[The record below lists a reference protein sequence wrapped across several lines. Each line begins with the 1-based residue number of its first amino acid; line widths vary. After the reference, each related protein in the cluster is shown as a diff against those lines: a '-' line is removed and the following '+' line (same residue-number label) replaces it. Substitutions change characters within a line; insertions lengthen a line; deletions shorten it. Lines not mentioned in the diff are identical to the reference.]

1 MPLACPEQSENASRL
16 ANALAQWKE
25 CAVREKELRLALV
38 CYGGISLAVY
48 MHGVTKEVWRLAR
61 ASRGHHDGGE
71 MVETEAVYRDLLNAI
86 EATSDIRLRVLPD
99 IIAGASAGG
108 INGIFLAQ
116 AIATGQSLDP
126 LTKLW
131 LDEADVERLTD
142 PAARAESRLSKF
154 WAAPLAW
161 RMLGKEIEFE
171 DAEVKSEVSAKL
183 TRFVRGRWFE
193 PPFSGAGFTGLLLD
207 AFDAMADGPRGPRLL
222 PNAQPLDLFVTV
234 TDFRGHDETLTL
246 HSPPMIIETEH
257 RLTLSFRDVPGQP
270 DSIGEPAELALAARA
285 TASFPGA
292 FPPFTAQEL
301 LKVLE
306 QRGRL
311 WPGHKEFLARILPGH
326 DNPRHA
332 VLIDGSV
339 LSNAPFAPAIE
350 ALSGRPARREI
361 DRRFVYI
368 DPKPGKHGIKLHG
381 DTEAAPGF
389 FATLLGALS
398 DIPREQPIRDNLETI
413 EARSA
418 AIERTRSVIMAIRP
432 DVEARVTALFGEMT
446 FYYKPTP
453 QRLVGWLR
461 RAQDRAMQ
469 DIGHAALAYEQLR
482 LAGLSWGEGATVA
495 RLHQCDRAYR
505 MRHLRL
511 FTRRLALIATDNTL
525 DGLRDIA
532 YRQLEKLQ
540 IMSPA
545 EFDGDRFDL
554 NTAEALTD
562 AFAQLPRNDRKAP
575 LLAWLSFPFFDT
587 ATFPLLQGEGL
598 DEYDAIK
605 VDRISPEDCSTLI
618 RDGDPDPLKGTRFN
632 SFGAFF
638 SRAWRENDYL
648 WSRLHG
654 AERMIDLV
662 ASAAP
667 EPHKIDLTQYKCR
680 AFAAILDAEG
690 DRLTNITSLV
700 ETLRQ
705 RVAEMGRSE

>member
-1 MPLACPEQSENASRL
+1 
-16 ANALAQWKE
+16 
-25 CAVREKELRLALV
+25 VREKELRLALV

-61 ASRGHHDGGE
+61 ASRGHHDGGA
-71 MVETEAVYRDLLNAI
+71 MIETETVYRDLLNTI
-86 EATSDIRLRVLPD
+86 EQNCGIRLRVLPD

-126 LTKLW
+126 LTQLW
-131 LDEADVERLTD
+131 LDDADVEKLTD
-142 PAARAESRLSKF
+142 PQARAESRLSKF
-154 WAAPLAW
+154 WATPLAW
-161 RMLGKEIEFE
+161 RLLGKEIEFE
-171 DAEVKSEVSAKL
+171 DAEVKGEVSAKL

-193 PPFSGAGFTGLLLD
+193 PPFSGAGFTRLLLD
-207 AFDAMADGPRGPRLL
+207 AFDAMAKEPRGPRLL

-234 TDFRGHDETLTL
+234 TDFRGHEEVLTL
-246 HSPPMIIETEH
+246 HSPPMIVETEH
-257 RLTLSFRDVPGQP
+257 RLTLSFRDVPGEP

-301 LKVLE
+301 LDVLAERE
-306 QRGRL
+306 QA
-311 WPGHKEFLARILPGH
+311 WPGHEHFLSRILPGH
-326 DNPRHA
+326 DDPRHA

-339 LSNAPFAPAIE
+339 LANAPFAPAIE
-350 ALSGRPARREI
+350 ALSGRPARREV

-368 DPKPGKHGIKLHG
+368 DPKPGKHGLKLHK
-381 DTEAAPGF
+381 DKEAAPGF

-413 EARSA
+413 AARTA
-418 AIERTRSVIMAIRP
+418 AIERTRAVIMAIRP
-432 DVEARVTALFGEMT
+432 DVEARVTSLFGEMT

-461 RAQDRAMQ
+461 RAQERAMH
-469 DIGHAALAYEQLR
+469 DIGHAAVAYEQLR
-482 LAGLSWGEGATVA
+482 LSGLARSGENGAA
-495 RLHQCDRAYR
+495 LLQECDRAYR

-511 FTRRLALIATDNTL
+511 FTRRLALIATDDTL
-525 DGLRDIA
+525 DGLRDVA

-540 IMSPA
+540 MMSPA
-545 EFDGDRFDL
+545 EFKGEPFDL
-554 NTAEALTD
+554 STAEALAE
-562 AFAQLPRNDRKAP
+562 AFAALPRNDRKGP

-605 VDRISPEDCSTLI
+605 VDRISPEDCSTLT
-618 RDGDPDPLKGTRFN
+618 RPDDPDPLKGTRFN

-654 AERMIDLV
+654 AERMIDLI
-662 ASAAP
+662 ASSAP
-667 EPHKIDLTQYKCR
+667 HDHDLNLTAFKQR
-680 AFAAILDAEG
+680 AFEAILDAEAEAE
-690 DRLTNITSLV
+690 RLTHIAPLI

>member
-1 MPLACPEQSENASRL
+1 M
-16 ANALAQWKE
+16 
-25 CAVREKELRLALV
+25 REKELRFALV

-48 MHGVTKEVWRLAR
+48 MHGVTKEIWRVAR
-61 ASRGHHDGGE
+61 ASRGHHGGGE
-71 MVETEAVYRDLLNAI
+71 MVETESVYRDLLRTI
-86 EATSDIRLRVLPD
+86 EAKCGIRLRVLPD

-126 LTKLW
+126 LTRLW

-142 PAARAESRLSKF
+142 PQARAESRLSKF

-161 RMLGKEIEFE
+161 RMLGKEIETE
-171 DAEVKSEVSAKL
+171 DPEVKTEVSSKL

-193 PPFSGAGFTGLLLD
+193 PPFSGAGFTHLLLD
-207 AFDAMADGPRGPRLL
+207 AFDAMAKGPTGVRLL
-222 PNAQPLDLFVTV
+222 PDAQPLDLFVTV

-246 HSPPMIIETEH
+246 HSPPTIVETEH
-257 RLTLSFRDVPGQP
+257 RLTLSFRDVPGEP
-270 DSIGEPAELALAARA
+270 DAIGEPAELALAARA

-301 LKVLE
+301 LDVLAE
-306 QRGRL
+306 RDQP
-311 WPGHKEFLARILPGH
+311 WPNHEKFLSRILPGH
-326 DNPRHA
+326 DDPHRA

-339 LSNAPFAPAIE
+339 LANAPFAPAIA
-350 ALSGRPARREI
+350 ALDGRPARREV

-368 DPKPGKHGIKLHG
+368 DPKPGKHGIKLHK
-381 DTEAAPGF
+381 DRDAAPGF

-413 EARSA
+413 AARTA
-418 AIERTRSVIMAIRP
+418 AIEQTQSVIAAIRP
-432 DVEARVTALFGEMT
+432 NVEARIGALFGELT
-446 FYYKPTP
+446 FYHRPTAK
-453 QRLVGWLR
+453 RLLGWLR
-461 RAQDRAMQ
+461 RAQDRAMH

-482 LAGLSWGEGATVA
+482 LTGLRGGDGDRAACLLRW
-495 RLHQCDRAYR
+495 DRAYR

-511 FTRRLALIATDNTL
+511 FTRRLAQLEAGGTFDP
-525 DGLRDIA
+525 LRDVA
-532 YRQLEKLQ
+532 YRLLEALQL
-540 IMSPA
+540 MPPG
-545 EFDGDRFDL
+545 EFDGEAFDAQAAKAL
-554 NTAEALTD
+554 AEAVS
-562 AFAQLPRNDRKAP
+562 ALPRLSRRAP
-575 LLAWLSFPFFDT
+575 LLAWLSFPFFDS
-587 ATFPLLQGEGL
+587 ATFPLLQGQGL

-605 VDRISPEDCSTLI
+605 VDRISPEDCGALT
-618 RDGDPDPLKGTRFN
+618 RAGDADPLKGTRFN

-654 AERMIDLV
+654 AERMIDLI

-667 EPHKIDLTQYKCR
+667 ESHDLRLTEFKQR
-680 AFAAILDAEG
+680 AFAAILAAEAK
-690 DRLTNITSLV
+690 RLTHIAPLI

-705 RVAEMGRSE
+705 RVAEMGRSD

>member
-1 MPLACPEQSENASRL
+1 M
-16 ANALAQWKE
+16 
-25 CAVREKELRLALV
+25 REKELRLALV

-48 MHGVTKEVWRLAR
+48 MHGVTKEIWRLAR
-61 ASRGHHDGGE
+61 ASRGHHDGGD
-71 MVETEAVYRDLLNAI
+71 MIETEAVYRDLLDRI
-86 EATSDIRLRVLPD
+86 EQNCGIRLRVLPD

-116 AIATGQSLDP
+116 AIATGQSLEP
-126 LTKLW
+126 LTQLW
-131 LDEADVERLTD
+131 LEDADVERLTD

-171 DAEVKSEVSAKL
+171 DAEVKAEVSSKL

-193 PPFSGAGFTGLLLD
+193 PPFSGEGFTELLLN
-207 AFDAMADGPRGPRLL
+207 AFDAMAKESRGPRLL

-270 DSIGEPAELALAARA
+270 DSIGEPAELVLAARA

-306 QRGRL
+306 QRGQL
-311 WPGHKEFLARILPGH
+311 WPGHKDFLARILPGH
-326 DNPRHA
+326 DEPRRA

-368 DPKPGKHGIKLHG
+368 DPKPGKHGLKLHS
-381 DTEAAPGF
+381 DSEAAPGF

-413 EARSA
+413 AARTA
-418 AIERTRSVIMAIRP
+418 AIERTRAVILAIRP
-432 DVEARVTALFGEMT
+432 DVEARVTSLFGEMT
-446 FYYKPTP
+446 FYYKPTGT
-453 QRLVGWLR
+453 RLLGWTR
-461 RAQDRAMQ
+461 RAQERAMH
-469 DIGHAALAYEQLR
+469 DIGHAAVAYEQLR
-482 LAGLSWGEGATVA
+482 LAGLPQSDGETAV
-495 RLHQCDRAYR
+495 RLQQCDRAYR

-511 FTRRLALIATDNTL
+511 FTRRLAMIASDDTL

-532 YRQLEKLQ
+532 YRLLEKLQ
-540 IMSPA
+540 MLSPI
-545 EFDGDRFDL
+545 EFDGDAFD
-554 NTAEALTD
+554 ALTADALAD
-562 AFAQLPRNDRKAP
+562 AFAVLPRNGRKAP

-605 VDRISPEDCSTLI
+605 VDRISPEDCSTLM
-618 RDGDPDPLKGTRFN
+618 RADDPDPLKGTRFN

-654 AERMIDLV
+654 AERMIDLI
-662 ASAAP
+662 ASSAP
-667 EPHKIDLTQYKCR
+667 DNHKLDLTGFKAR
-680 AFAAILDAEG
+680 AFTAILDAEG
-690 DRLTNITSLV
+690 ERLSHITPLV
-700 ETLRQ
+700 DTLRQ
-705 RVAEMGRSE
+705 RVAEMGRSA

>member
-1 MPLACPEQSENASRL
+1 M
-16 ANALAQWKE
+16 
-25 CAVREKELRLALV
+25 REKELRLALV

-48 MHGVTKEVWRLAR
+48 MHGVTKEIWRLAR
-61 ASRGHHDGGE
+61 ASRAHHDGGE
-71 MVETEAVYRDLLNAI
+71 MVETEAVYRDLLNTI
-86 EATSDIRLRVLPD
+86 EAECGIRLRVLPD

-116 AIATGQSLDP
+116 AIATGQSLEP
-126 LTKLW
+126 LTRLW

-142 PAARAESRLSKF
+142 PLARAESRLSKF

-161 RMLGKEIEFE
+161 RMLGREIDNDHD
-171 DAEVKSEVSAKL
+171 DADVKGEVSAKL

-207 AFDAMADGPRGPRLL
+207 AFDAMAAEPKGTRLL

-234 TDFRGHDETLTL
+234 TDFRGHEETLTL
-246 HSPPMIIETEH
+246 HSPPIIVETEH

-270 DSIGEPAELALAARA
+270 DSIGQAAELALAARA

-301 LKVLE
+301 LDVLAKRN
-306 QRGRL
+306 QP
-311 WPGHKEFLARILPGH
+311 WPGHEHFLSRILPGH
-326 DNPRHA
+326 DDPRRA

-339 LSNAPFAPAIE
+339 LANAPFAPAIA
-350 ALSGRPARREI
+350 ALDGRPARREV

-368 DPKPGKHGIKLHG
+368 DPKPGKHGIKLHT
-381 DTEAAPGF
+381 DSEAAPGF

-413 EARSA
+413 AARTA
-418 AIERTRSVIMAIRP
+418 AIERTRAVIAAIRP

-446 FYYKPTP
+446 FYYKPTGP
-453 QRLVGWLR
+453 RLVDWLR
-461 RAQDRAMQ
+461 RAQARAMH
-469 DIGHAALAYEQLR
+469 DIGHAAVAYEQLR
-482 LAGLSWGEGATVA
+482 LAGLAW
-495 RLHQCDRAYR
+495 HQGDAAALLQGCDRAYR

-511 FTRRLALIATDNTL
+511 FTRRLATIASDDAL
-525 DGLRDIA
+525 DPLRDVA
-532 YRQLEKLQ
+532 YRQLEALQ
-540 IMSPA
+540 LMSPA
-545 EFDGDRFDL
+545 EFDGHAFDARA
-554 NTAEALTD
+554 AEALAE
-562 AFAQLPRNDRKAP
+562 AFSALPRNDRKAP

-605 VDRISPEDCSTLI
+605 VDRISPEDCGTLT
-618 RDGDPDPLKGTRFN
+618 RPDDPDPLKGTRFN

-654 AERMIDLV
+654 AERMIDLI
-662 ASAAP
+662 ASSAP
-667 EPHKIDLTQYKCR
+667 EGHNLDLTGFKKR
-680 AFAAILDAEG
+680 AFAAILDAEA
-690 DRLTNITSLV
+690 DRLTHVAPLFAM
-700 ETLRQ
+700 LRQ
-705 RVAEMGRSE
+705 RVAELGQAD